1 MKARKSAP
9 SSATAE
15 VRTRATA
22 RVRLNPS
29 ELLEHQRG
37 CVIPYDGYDL
47 SEEWQEV
54 PLEVAERWLARM
66 GKGHGMP
73 PLEIDVPD
81 R

>member
-9 SSATAE
+9 PATPAP
-15 VRTRATA
+15 ATA

-54 PLEVAERWLARM
+54 PLAVAERWLSRM